1 MTEPKQQWI
10 EGLEKGDPRAARPKA
25 RRVSQRK
32 ELAVVTLGMVAA
44 ISGVSGLL
52 AASPPSGIGVET
64 ASAGNETAIVQ
75 PEPSPGDGEA
85 YEAADSRSAGSGS
98 GTPGG
103 VEPLRS
109 DGPSDRAEPTT
120 EASAQ
125 PAPQAVQKEPAQT
138 PSWSASS
145 PQEAPA
151 RSRGS

>member
-1 MTEPKQQWI
+1 M
-10 EGLEKGDPRAARPKA
+10 
-25 RRVSQRK
+25 
-32 ELAVVTLGMVAA
+32 VTLGMVAA
-44 ISGVSGLL
+44 ISGIGGLL
-52 AASPPSGIGVET
+52 AAGPPSGIGAET

-75 PEPSPGDGEA
+75 PEPSLSDGEA
-85 YEAADSRSAGSGS
+85 YEAADSSSAGSGS

-109 DGPSDRAEPTT
+109 DGPPDRAAPTT

-125 PAPQAVQKEPAQT
+125 PAPQPVQEEPVQT

-145 PQEAPA
+145 SQEAPA